1 MKDLLMAKH
10 QGRPPSGIVAEGRPS
25 RFLPIG
31 GLMVG
36 ALGGAAFGAAFRV
49 WMRFVSDDPAFS
61 WSGTL
66 IIIGAFSNP

>member
-1 MKDLLMAKH
+1 MNDYPNTMDL
-10 QGRPPSGIVAEGRPS
+10 GRPGPDIAPPNWPS
-25 RFLPIG
+25 RFLPVG

-36 ALGGAAFGAAFRV
+36 AVGGAAFGAAFRV